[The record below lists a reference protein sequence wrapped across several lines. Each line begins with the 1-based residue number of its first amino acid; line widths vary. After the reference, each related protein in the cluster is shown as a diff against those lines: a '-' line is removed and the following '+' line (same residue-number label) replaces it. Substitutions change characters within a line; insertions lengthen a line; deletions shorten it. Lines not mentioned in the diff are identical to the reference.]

1 MKLGLKSTLGLFAGY
16 FALIVAFALG
26 LQHWLRSL
34 EARLG
39 EDTVRLIAREQAN
52 LVLERSLE
60 ILRYPDADS
69 RRRLR
74 ERIRDLT
81 LLSEVVSSLAV
92 VAADGQVVESDD
104 PLPRQR
110 FPAARELLGEPPQA
124 RVDRMEPR
132 SFLYGGDYVAYV
144 PLMSGQELQ
153 GYLRIVFHSDRIA
166 SLYEQGRTS
175 LLLLALLGLAGV
187 GALGA
192 FLQVQL
198 SRRAATI
205 TAVLEGRSTAGSLAT
220 TDEFAHALQAANR
233 VKGALDI
240 ARRETERRGHQ
251 MGALTHLLKV
261 GVVLL
266 RRGLEVDHVSRRA
279 LEIVGTPDEDA
290 FLSWWEGVR
299 PTVREAVKGT
309 PALDGSWSAR
319 LDAATEKARVEA
331 ELHQLEGEDC
341 DDYLMLLRD
350 LRALEALEADA
361 RLASQLEG
369 LGRVYRTMAHEL
381 RAPLS
386 AMMIN
391 LDLLRESLG
400 TMNAA
405 EPGNALSQRRYV
417 DVLREELNRLNRS
430 LHGILTQTVPDAP
443 EQQFDVVA
451 SLRHLATL
459 LAPQARRLG
468 IELRTDLGDNPLVM
482 RGYPDRLRQAFLNVA
497 VNALEAMPRGG
508 RLEIEARRDEKG
520 VTVTF
525 ADSGPGIP
533 AEDLACIYEP
543 DFSTK
548 EGGSGIGLY
557 VARALVELH
566 GGEIR
571 VESALDRGTRVV
583 VSLPLAMSQ
592 V

>member
-26 LQHWLRSL
+26 LQTWLRSL

-39 EDTVRLIAREQAN
+39 DDTVRLIAREQAN

-60 ILRYPDADS
+60 TLRYPDADS

-92 VAADGQVVESDD
+92 IAADGQVVESDD
-104 PLPRQR
+104 PLPQER
-110 FPAARELLGEPPQA
+110 FPTAREVLGQPPQA
-124 RVDRMEPR
+124 RVDRLEPR
-132 SFLYGGDYVAYV
+132 SFLRGGDYVAYV
-144 PLMSGQELQ
+144 PLTYGQELR
-153 GYLRIVFHSDRIA
+153 GYLRIVLHSEQIA

-175 LLLLALLGLAGV
+175 LMLLALLGLAGV

-198 SRRAATI
+198 ARRAATI
-205 TAVLEGRSTAGSLAT
+205 TAVLEGRSPAPSPAS

-240 ARRETERRGHQ
+240 ARRETERRGQQ

-279 LEIVGTPDEDA
+279 LEIVGSPDQDA
-290 FLSWWEGVR
+290 FLAWWDGVR
-299 PTVREAVKGT
+299 PLVGEAVKGG
-309 PALDGSWSAR
+309 PGLDGSWSLR
-319 LDAATEKARVEA
+319 LSAPVEGGRIEA
-331 ELHQLEGEDC
+331 ELHRLESEDC

-350 LRALEALEADA
+350 PRALEALEADA

-400 TMNAA
+400 MIETA
-405 EPGNALSQRRYV
+405 EPGNAQSQRRYV
-417 DVLREELNRLNRS
+417 DVLRDELNRLNRS

-459 LAPQARRLG
+459 LAPQARRQG

-482 RGYPDRLRQAFLNVA
+482 RGYPDRLRQAFLNIT

-508 RLEIEARRDEKG
+508 RLVIDTRRDDRG

-533 AEDLACIYEP
+533 AEDLARIYEP

-571 VESALDRGTRVV
+571 VESALDRGTRVL
-583 VSLPLAMSQ
+583 VSLPLAVNQS
-592 V
+592 